1 MVVVPAPPVILRQT
15 IPFHLATTLAPNT
28 LDSVALVTLAC
39 PALLPVVGHNILSV
53 GPAPEVGFI
62 LIKKYS
68 NLIAEDITFT
78 SLCSAAV
85 DTLQTVPEIQYW
97 TDVHNPWQR

>member
-39 PALLPVVGHNILSV
+39 PALLPVVGHNILGV

-68 NLIAEDITFT
+68 NMIAEDITFT